1 MGGIK
6 GKGQQIEL
14 KNIVPWIDDLRIE
27 NVFEVKN
34 EKKGTGVIDL
44 IKGLV
49 EILRLETEEL
59 WDTAQQ
65 AFEPVEPWN
74 KG

>member
-59 WDTAQQ
+59 
-65 AFEPVEPWN
+65 
-74 KG
+74 